1 MASPRV
7 LNVLAFDA
15 ARTGLVVLFFLYSSW
30 SDYKSREVS
39 DKVWIILGPLSLALT
54 LADILLYEPSSL
66 VSYAICFALT
76 STFAIILFYAG
87 GFGGAD
93 AKALMCL
100 ALALPFAPDQ
110 LVTPLS
116 GQPSLI
122 SKSFF
127 PITVFSNSVLFAA
140 FTAVV
145 LLAYNAF
152 WRLKMHEPLF
162 EGDLEKESWGKKITV
177 MITGYKAPIRKL
189 KEKWHVY
196 PMEDSEETPEK
207 SIKRKLLL
215 LPKDEGREE
224 IVERLDRAINAG
236 AIKDRIWATPGLP
249 MLIFITA
256 GLIVALFL
264 GDIVWICIRLVL
276 R

>member
-54 LADILLYEPSSL
+54 LTDILLYDPSSL

-100 ALALPFAPDQ
+100 ALALPFVPDQ
-110 LVTPLS
+110 LITPVS

-140 FTAVV
+140 FTAVA
-145 LLAYNAF
+145 LLIYNAF
-152 WRLKMHEPLF
+152 WRVRTHDPLF

-177 MITGYKAPIRKL
+177 MITGYKTPIRKL

-196 PMEDSEETPEK
+196 PMEDYEETPEK
-207 SIKRKLLL
+207 PTKRKLLL
-215 LPKDEGREE
+215 LPKDEGREK
-224 IVERLDRAINAG
+224 IVERLDKAINAG
-236 AIKDRIWATPGLP
+236 TIKDRIWATPGLP

-276 R
+276 K